1 MKKEPGET
9 NFLGLLWEPFF
20 RDNVLVLRGTS
31 SRDVIVLFKTASLSD
46 DFGVR
51 THSKSFS
58 KKFKNT
64 PKSR

>member
-1 MKKEPGET
+1 MVSG
-9 NFLGLLWEPFF
+9 PFCIRMQF
-20 RDNVLVLRGTS
+20 
-31 SRDVIVLFKTASLSD
+31 VIVHFKTASLSD

-58 KKFKNT
+58 QKFKNT